1 MNQKFQAAITQK
13 DDVCYVKLSGV
24 IDEDNSLGSLVE
36 QIPAGTAIIN
46 VGEVERINS
55 CGVRDWVNWL
65 GKVEKNNGSV
75 ILVECSPAIVAQINL
90 VHNFT
95 GGGAVKSFF
104 APYFCPACDLEKVLL
119 IESAEL
125 SGTPT
130 APTCRCDECD
140 GVMDFDDMEESYFA
154 FLSSGRK
161 VVQNAKVEAVLKEM
175 APSDGKGERKI
186 RSRVGITAVSGIG
199 SQAPSSGPSLPS
211 VPSLPSITR
220 PGSQPGSSPGT
231 PPPFGQTG
239 TSPGSRPG
247 SSGGS
252 HPGIAPSMTAL
263 DIAATTRHDVG
274 STSVTGARPKLAMIL
289 VVALLLVAIGL
300 LAYVILFGQAKP
312 KVKVH
317 EMPQTAVEVLK
328 PPVA

>member
-24 IDEDNSLGSLVE
+24 IDEDNSLGTLVE

-119 IESAEL
+119 IDADLRRPKIAKLIGRDPRSPGLADLVAGQAQISQCLIHHEKAGIHILPAGTVPRTL
-125 SGTPT
+125 SRRLPGRRATVMSSSPSCGAVATAASISTPLI
-130 APTCRCDECD
+130 
-140 GVMDFDDMEESYFA
+140 VH
-154 FLSSGRK
+154 GR
-161 VVQNAKVEAVLKEM
+161 VEA
-175 APSDGKGERKI
+175 
-186 RSRVGITAVSGIG
+186 
-199 SQAPSSGPSLPS
+199 
-211 VPSLPSITR
+211 
-220 PGSQPGSSPGT
+220 
-231 PPPFGQTG
+231 
-239 TSPGSRPG
+239 
-247 SSGGS
+247 GGS
-252 HPGIAPSMTAL
+252 
-263 DIAATTRHDVG
+263 
-274 STSVTGARPKLAMIL
+274 
-289 VVALLLVAIGL
+289 
-300 LAYVILFGQAKP
+300 
-312 KVKVH
+312 
-317 EMPQTAVEVLK
+317 E
-328 PPVA
+328 